1 MSRLY
6 DALTAIEERA
16 PSVVPQADLPR
27 MAGAPTSARRRRAL
41 VAAAIGVAAA
51 VSVGVVLK
59 VVSKPPLAPLPRQVK
74 PAVTTVAP
82 MAAPET
88 VKVAD
93 IRARARAAAARNE
106 LEEAQELLEG
116 AVALFPTQA
125 ESWNDLGVVRV
136 GRGQLTRGIEAF
148 ERAISLQPSNAE
160 AHRNLAVALDRGGE
174 PAAAAQHYRAFL
186 TLAPQHP
193 DRAAVERRLT
203 SR

>member
-6 DALTAIEERA
+6 DALTAIEKRA
-16 PSVVPQADLPR
+16 PSVVPRLDLPR
-27 MAGAPTSARRRRAL
+27 IAGAPTPALRRGLAR
-41 VAAAIGVAAA
+41 AAVGVAAA

-59 VVSKPPLAPLPRQVK
+59 VVSSPPPGSLPRQVK
-74 PAVTTVAP
+74 PLVTSVAP

-93 IRARARAAAARNE
+93 IRARARAAAARNG
-106 LEEAQELLEG
+106 LEEAQELLER
-116 AVALFPTQA
+116 AVALAPVEA

-136 GRGQLTRGIEAF
+136 RLGQLTRGIEAF
-148 ERAISLQPSNAE
+148 ERAISLQPANAE

-174 PAAAAQHYRAFL
+174 SAPAAEHYRAFL

-193 DRAAVERRLT
+193 DRAAVERRLAT
-203 SR
+203 R